1 MTDAFFDNWTTQLR
15 KGLLEMCILSVIRSE
30 RLYGYDIV
38 KRLRQIEGLV
48 ISEGT
53 IYPILSRLKK
63 EGLMDTYLEESP
75 EGPARK
81 YYRLTARG
89 KAMLGKMKTVWSNI
103 TAGVQSA
110 RGLKGTGE

>member
-53 IYPILSRLKK
+53 IYPILSRFKR
-63 EGLMDTYLEESP
+63 EGLVASTIEESS
-75 EGPARK
+75 EGPPRK
-81 YYRLTARG
+81 YYQLTG
-89 KAMLGKMKTVWSNI
+89 
-103 TAGVQSA
+103 AGRRQLQQMNRYWRVIGSGVDTLQEKQS
-110 RGLKGTGE
+110 